1 MPQFGEVRVDFI
13 TFTTGVSPSEASV
26 TVPVSGLLRNPTFSG
41 NVIISG
47 DLDVYGDITTS
58 GNYTTV
64 TGNITSTSGTISGA
78 IGRFTTGIVGD
89 LTVTGTLSG
98 VDRIYFE
105 SGSAADPSITFI
117 DDEDTGIFTVSSN
130 TLSITASGT
139 EWWRISGN
147 GDTHMFSSGALKIPS
162 GTTAAR
168 PAVSSTGMIRYNTT
182 LNQFEGYDG
191 DWAILGGGATG
202 SGGDRVFVLNEQ
214 NVTTSYTLPSGENAT
229 SCGPIYLN
237 SGVTVTIGTGE
248 NWSIV

>member
-13 TFTTGVSPSEASV
+13 TFTTGVSPNEANV
-26 TVPVSGLLRNPTFSG
+26 TVPVSGLLLNPTFSG
-41 NVIISG
+41 DVIVSG
-47 DLDVYGDITTS
+47 DLDVYGNITT
-58 GNYTTV
+58 N
-64 TGNITSTSGTISGA
+64 SGTISGA
-78 IGRFTTGIVGD
+78 IGQFTTGIVGD

-98 VDRIYFE
+98 INSIYFE
-105 SGSAADPSITFI
+105 SGSAAAPPLTFV
-117 DDEDTGIFTVSSN
+117 DDENTGIFTVVSD
-130 TLSITASGT
+130 TLSITAGGT

-168 PAVSSTGMIRYNTT
+168 PATSATGMIRYNTT

-214 NVTTSYTLPSGENAT
+214 NVTTNYTLPSGENAT

>member
-1 MPQFGEVRVDFI
+1 MAQFGEVRVDFI
-13 TFTTGVSPSEASV
+13 TFTTGVSPNEANV
-26 TVPVSGLLRNPTFSG
+26 TVPVSGLLLNPTFSG
-41 NVIISG
+41 DVIVSG
-47 DLDVYGDITTS
+47 DLSVYETITVSGDYS
-58 GNYTTV
+58 TV

-78 IGRFTTGIVGD
+78 IGRFTTGVVGD

-105 SGSAADPSITFI
+105 SGSAAEPSITFI
-117 DDEDTGIFTVSSN
+117 DDEDTGIFTVTSN
-130 TLSITASGT
+130 TISITASGN

-168 PAVSSTGMIRYNTT
+168 PATSSTGMIRYNTT

>member
-13 TFTTGVSPSEASV
+13 TFTTGVSPNEASV

-41 NVIISG
+41 DVIISG
-47 DLDVYGDITTS
+47 DLDVHGDITTS

-64 TGNITSTSGTISGA
+64 TGTISGA
-78 IGRFTTGIVGD
+78 VGRFTTGIVGD

-105 SGSAADPSITFI
+105 SGSAAEPSITFI
-117 DDEDTGIFTVSSN
+117 DDEDTGIFTVASSTVSVTTN
-130 TLSITASGT
+130 GN

-147 GDTHMFSSGALKIPS
+147 GDIHMFSSGALKLPS

-168 PAVSSTGMIRYNTT
+168 PANSSTGMIRYNTT
-182 LNQFEGYDG
+182 LSRFEGYDG
-191 DWAILGGGATG
+191 TWGDLGGGGGATG
-202 SGGDRVFVLNEQ
+202 SGGDKVFVLNEQ
-214 NVTTSYTLPSGENAT
+214 VVTTSYTLPSGENAT
-229 SCGPIYLN
+229 SCGPIFLN

>member
-1 MPQFGEVRVDFI
+1 M
-13 TFTTGVSPSEASV
+13 
-26 TVPVSGLLRNPTFSG
+26 
-41 NVIISG
+41 
-47 DLDVYGDITTS
+47 
-58 GNYTTV
+58 
-64 TGNITSTSGTISGA
+64 
-78 IGRFTTGIVGD
+78 
-89 LTVTGTLSG
+89 SG

-105 SGSAADPSITFI
+105 SGSATEPSITFI
-117 DDEDTGIFTVSSN
+117 DDENTGIFTVAPN
-130 TLSITASGT
+130 TISITADGA
-139 EWWRISGN
+139 EWVRVSGN

-162 GTTAAR
+162 GTTSAR
-168 PAVSSTGMIRYNTT
+168 PGTSSTGMIRYNTT

>member
-1 MPQFGEVRVDFI
+1 MPQYGEARVDYL
-13 TFTTGVSPSEASV
+13 TFTTGTSPEANV
-26 TVPVSGLLRNPTFSG
+26 TVAVSGLVRNPTFSG
-41 NVIISG
+41 IVTVSGG
-47 DLDVYGDITTS
+47 DLNIKNNITNS
-58 GNYTTV
+58 GNYNTV
-64 TGNITSTSGTISGA
+64 TGNITTTSGTISGA
-78 IGRFTTGIVGD
+78 IGQFTSGVIGT
-89 LTVTGTLSG
+89 LTVSGTVSG
-98 VDRIYFE
+98 IDKIFFE
-105 SGSAADPSITFI
+105 SGSAASPPITFI
-117 DDEDTGIFTVSSN
+117 DDGDTGIFTVQQN
-130 TLSITASGT
+130 TISIATSGN

-168 PAVSSTGMIRYNTT
+168 PAASTTGMIRYNTT

>member
-1 MPQFGEVRVDFI
+1 MPQYGEARVDFL
-13 TFTTGVSPSEASV
+13 TFTTGTSPEANV
-26 TVPVSGLLRNPTFSG
+26 TVAVSGLVRNPTFSG
-41 NVIISG
+41 IVTVSGG
-47 DLDVYGDITTS
+47 DLNVKNNITNS
-58 GNYTTV
+58 GNYNTV
-64 TGNITSTSGTISGA
+64 TGNITTTSGTISGA

-105 SGSAADPSITFI
+105 SGSAAAPSITFI
-117 DDEDTGIFTVSSN
+117 DDENTGIFTVAPN
-130 TLSITASGT
+130 TISVTADGA

-168 PAVSSTGMIRYNTT
+168 PATSSTGMIRYNTT

-214 NVTTSYTLPSGENAT
+214 TVTTNYTLPNNENAT
-229 SCGPIYLN
+229 SCGPVYLN
-237 SGVTVTIGTGE
+237 AGVTVTIGTGE

>member
-47 DLDVYGDITTS
+47 DLDVYGDITNS
-58 GNYTTV
+58 GNYNTV
-64 TGNITSTSGTISGA
+64 TGNITTNSGTISGA

-105 SGSAADPSITFI
+105 SGSATEPSITFI
-117 DDEDTGIFTVSSN
+117 DDENTGIFTVAPN
-130 TLSITASGT
+130 TISITADGA
-139 EWWRISGN
+139 EWVRVSGN

-162 GTTAAR
+162 GTTSAR
-168 PAVSSTGMIRYNTT
+168 PGTSATGMIRYNTT

-214 NVTTSYTLPSGENAT
+214 TVTTSYTLPSGENAT